1 MNSLRNRLSFGLI
14 VSLMVLL
21 LAQWW
26 LSSRAIENLLEKQL
40 LDQLQQDSEA
50 LLAGVEFDAT
60 GALALSTSG
69 LVPAYQQPYSG
80 TYFALQHQADVR
92 YSRSL
97 WDADFS
103 VPTPSGSEVFT
114 TRQPGPD
121 GQYLL
126 VHARN
131 YEKDNQQFT
140 IAMARDITP
149 LRNNLA
155 QYQLA
160 NAGFS
165 ALFLLALVLIQRW
178 IVINTLKPLSGVQA
192 ALARLQQGEITQL
205 EFQGPDEI
213 KPLVDELNR
222 LLTAID
228 QRLKRS
234 REGMGNLAHALK
246 TRLARLSQLSDESD
260 RKHFVQEVQTLTV
273 EVARL
278 IDRETARVRVVGDL
292 RPGQRVDLLE
302 ILNALVGSCKALYR
316 DKALNFVVQVPH
328 GATLLGDREDLFEL
342 FGNLIDNA
350 SKWADTQVFISL
362 QGTTVEISDD
372 GPGCPPGMLA
382 EITQRGF
389 RADEN
394 TPGSGLGLAI
404 AQDIAGTYGAALEFA
419 NNSPG
424 LVVRITFKP
433 GTLI

>member
-213 KPLVDELNR
+213 KPLVVELNR